1 MRAFGH
7 SKRALTNRQTGMVW
21 GRKQELPA
29 PHRVLKRLVTAT
41 ICDVYTVRMST
52 NRDVA
57 NLSIAVVKTLVKM
70 AGFGRVADMIEGGQ
84 ECLNL
89 LADIKNDALGNPN
102 AEMIRSL
109 KGSVRSELNAIQDA
123 LEQDGLNKKQSKQA
137 LAQLSE
143 AAHETIK
150 NLGEDDDALIR
161 AVQQPQCFAEQLRG
175 HAAPLPDYSSDE
187 MHTHY
192 ETLLD
197 RLAEEFLTLAPWSPN
212 FNRVAL
218 TSLLRCFPALK
229 DQIARLEHAMQLL
242 GDKVD
247 AESDRSREADADTH
261 RKLDDLK
268 DMVGSFS
275 PAERK
280 PLRVAFGSRPDVA
293 ADDLFVA
300 RCEQE
305 QLNSLI
311 ADPTRRRTVLVGMR
325 GCGKTQLASLVA
337 QECEDA
343 NWSLVAWINASSP
356 ESIKSD
362 LVELAKRLKI
372 DTSDQP
378 AQDVI
383 VRRCLDHLKSA
394 APTDRLIVFDN
405 VEDIN
410 HLTGLIPSGDGV
422 RVVATTTNKV
432 GWEDQGWN
440 SIKVGVFDRS
450 ESINYL
456 LTVTNSDDRD
466 AADALAERLGDLP
479 LAIAQ
484 AAATA
489 RHKDL
494 SLARYLKRLK
504 SRGEKLVIHPI
515 PGDEYTDDVA
525 TVLRMAVEAAVDSMT
540 NGTKQMAR
548 RQLGAL
554 ALLAE
559 SGVPTRWLDPTVE
572 QLDDDESPDTQRDT
586 DEDAHDALTELI
598 HRSIVQQT
606 ARDRS
611 KTTIH
616 RLQAQVLRN
625 SWNNNEH
632 DEARAAATD
641 LLGSVNISR
650 YPSNDTKARRQ
661 EALDL
666 VDQLR
671 SIGTQEHSRDLFES
685 PQITR
690 SLSQAF
696 SHASDLGLPYE
707 ALTLDVAVEA
717 LEGLLGPDHPDTLAS
732 RHNLAGAYEGAGRLG
747 QAIALYE
754 QVLTDRTR
762 VLDEDHPDT
771 LTSRHNLAGAYREA
785 GRLGQAI
792 ALYEQVLTDRTRVL
806 GEDHPDTLTS
816 RNNLAGAYR
825 EAGRLGQAIAVY
837 EQVLTD
843 STRVL
848 GEDHPDTLTSRN
860 DLAVA
865 YESAGRLAEAIALY
879 EQVLTDHTRILG
891 NNHPNTL
898 TSRHNLAGAY
908 REAGRLGQAIALYEQ
923 VLTDRI
929 RVLGE
934 DHPDTLTSRNNL
946 AGAYQE
952 AGRLGQAIALYEQVL
967 TDRIRVLGEDHPDTL
982 TSRNN
987 LAGAYQEAG
996 RLGQAIALYE
1006 QVLTDRIRVLGEDH
1020 PDTLTSRNN
1029 LAGAYQEAG
1038 RLGQAIALFE
1048 QVLTDRVRV
1057 LGEDHPDTLA
1067 SRHNLAGAYREAGRL
1082 GQAIALF
1089 EQVLTD
1095 RVRVLGEDH
1104 PDTLAS
1110 RNKLA
1115 YVYKRVGRLEEA
1127 IALYEQVLTD
1137 RTRVLGEDHP
1147 DTLTSRNNL
1156 ASAYHAAGRLTEAIM
1171 RLQAVCADCLR
1182 ILGPDHPLTATVRE
1196 NLEAARRVLEQRK
1209 DASPTE

>member
-1 MRAFGH
+1 
-7 SKRALTNRQTGMVW
+7 
-21 GRKQELPA
+21 
-29 PHRVLKRLVTAT
+29 
-41 ICDVYTVRMST
+41 MST
-52 NRDVA
+52 NSNVA
-57 NLSIAVVKTLVKM
+57 NLSITVVKTLVKM
-70 AGFGRVADMIEGGQ
+70 AGFGRVADMIDGGQ

-89 LADIKNDALGNPN
+89 LADIKNDALGHPN
-102 AEMIRSL
+102 AKMIRSL

-150 NLGEDDDALIR
+150 NLAEDDDALIR
-161 AVQQPQCFAEQLRG
+161 AVQQPQYFAEQLRG
-175 HAAPLPDYSSDE
+175 HAAPLPDYSSDG
-187 MHTHY
+187 MQAHY

-197 RLAEEFLTLAPWSPN
+197 RIAEEFLTLAPWSPN

-280 PLRVAFGSRPDVA
+280 PLRIAFGSRPDVA

-362 LVELAKRLKI
+362 LVELAIRLKI

-410 HLTGLIPSGDGV
+410 HLRGLMPNGNGL
-422 RVVATTTNKV
+422 RVVATTTNDT
-432 GWEDQGWN
+432 GWEHQHQPWTT
-440 SIKVGVFDRS
+440 IKVGVFDRS

-456 LTVTNSDDRD
+456 LTVTKSDDQCT
-466 AADALAERLGDLP
+466 ADALAERLGDLP

-489 RHKDL
+489 RIQNL
-494 SLARYLKRLK
+494 SLAQFLKRLE
-504 SRGEKLVIHPI
+504 SRRQEPTIRAV
-515 PGDEYTDDVA
+515 PGGDYTDDVA
-525 TVLRMAVEAAVDSMT
+525 TVLRMAVEGAVDSMK
-540 NGTKQMAR
+540 NGTKEMAQ

-598 HRSIVQQT
+598 HRFIVQQS
-606 ARDRS
+606 ADG
-611 KTTIH
+611 TTIMLH

-625 SWNNNEH
+625 SWNNNEL
-632 DEARAAATD
+632 DDARAAATG

-671 SIGTQEHSRDLFES
+671 SIGTQEYSQVLFES
-685 PQITR
+685 PHTFEA
-690 SLSQAF
+690 LFHAF
-696 SHASDLGLPYE
+696 SHASDLGLPYA
-707 ALTLDVAVEA
+707 ALTLDVAVDA
-717 LEGLLGPDHPDTLAS
+717 LEGLLGP
-732 RHNLAGAYEGAGRLG
+732 
-747 QAIALYE
+747 
-754 QVLTDRTR
+754 
-762 VLDEDHPDT
+762 
-771 LTSRHNLAGAYREA
+771 
-785 GRLGQAI
+785 
-792 ALYEQVLTDRTRVL
+792 
-806 GEDHPDTLTS
+806 DHPDTLTS
-816 RNNLAGAYR
+816 RNNLAGAY
-825 EAGRLGQAIAVY
+825 ESAGRLEEAITLY
-837 EQVLTD
+837 EQVLPDRIRVLGEDHPDTVASRNNLAGAYRAVGRLTEAITLYEQILPD
-843 STRVL
+843 RIRVLGEDHPRTLTSRNNLAYAYESAGRLEEAITLYEQVLPDRIRVLGEDHSDTLTSRNNLAAAYKSAGRLEEAITLFEQVTKDCARVLGEDHPATLASRNNLAGAYYAVGRLEEAITLYEQVTKDCARVL
-848 GEDHPDTLTSRN
+848 GEDHPDTLSSRNNLAYAYESVGRLTEAITLYEQVTKDCARVLGEDHPLTLTSRNNLAGAHRAAGHLTEAITLYEQVTKDCARVLGEDHPLTLTSRN
-860 DLAVA
+860 DLVYA
-865 YESAGRLAEAIALY
+865 YESAGRLEEAITLY
-879 EQVLTDHTRILG
+879 EQVLPDRIRVLGEDHSD
-891 NNHPNTL
+891 TL
-898 TSRHNLAGAY
+898 TSRNNLAAAY
-908 REAGRLGQAIALYEQ
+908 ESAGRLTEAITLYEQ
-923 VLTDRI
+923 VTKDCARVLGEDRPLTLTLRNNLAYTYESAGRLEEAITLFEQVLPDRI

-934 DHPDTLTSRNNL
+934 DHPDTLS
-946 AGAYQE
+946 
-952 AGRLGQAIALYEQVL
+952 
-967 TDRIRVLGEDHPDTL
+967 
-982 TSRNN
+982 
-987 LAGAYQEAG
+987 
-996 RLGQAIALYE
+996 
-1006 QVLTDRIRVLGEDH
+1006 
-1020 PDTLTSRNN
+1020 
-1029 LAGAYQEAG
+1029 
-1038 RLGQAIALFE
+1038 
-1048 QVLTDRVRV
+1048 
-1057 LGEDHPDTLA
+1057 
-1067 SRHNLAGAYREAGRL
+1067 
-1082 GQAIALF
+1082 
-1089 EQVLTD
+1089 
-1095 RVRVLGEDH
+1095 
-1104 PDTLAS
+1104 
-1110 RNKLA
+1110 
-1115 YVYKRVGRLEEA
+1115 
-1127 IALYEQVLTD
+1127 
-1137 RTRVLGEDHP
+1137 
-1147 DTLTSRNNL
+1147 SRNNL
-1156 ASAYHAAGRLTEAIM
+1156 ASAYYAAGRLEEAIT
-1171 RLQAVCADCLR
+1171 LYKQVTKDCAR
-1182 ILGPDHPLTATVRE
+1182 ILSEDHPLTKTVRK
-1196 NLEAARRVLEQRK
+1196 NLETAKRQLERQEK
-1209 DASPTE
+1209 ESPTEESAQED

>member
-1 MRAFGH
+1 M
-7 SKRALTNRQTGMVW
+7 W
-21 GRKQELPA
+21 GRKRGLPA

-175 HAAPLPDYSSDE
+175 HAAPLPDYSSDG
-187 MHTHY
+187 MQAHY

-197 RLAEEFLTLAPWSPN
+197 RIAEEFLTLAPWSPN

-410 HLTGLIPSGDGV
+410 HLMGLIPSGDGM

-440 SIKVGVFDRS
+440 SIEVGVFDRNT
-450 ESINYL
+450 SIGYL
-456 LTVTNSDDRD
+456 LTVTNSNDHDT
-466 AADALAERLGDLP
+466 ADALAKRLGDLP

-494 SLARYLKRLK
+494 SLAQYLKRLK
-504 SRGEKLVIHPI
+504 SRGAELVIRPI
-515 PGDEYTDDVA
+515 NGDEYTVDAVKA
-525 TVLRMAVEAAVDSMT
+525 LLMAVKDTIKGLEG
-540 NGTKQMAR
+540 NTKETAQ

-572 QLDDDESPDTQRDT
+572 QLDDDESPDTQRDM

-598 HRSIVQQT
+598 HRSIVQQS
-606 ARDRS
+606 ADG
-611 KTTIH
+611 TTIMLH
-616 RLQAQVLRN
+616 RLQAQTLRE
-625 SWNNNEH
+625 SWSKNEYN
-632 DEARAAATD
+632 EACAAAAY
-641 LLGSVNISR
+641 LLDHVDINR
-650 YPSNDTKARRQ
+650 FRRNDTNARRK
-661 EALDL
+661 ETLDL
-666 VDQLR
+666 TNQLR
-671 SIGTQEHSRDLFES
+671 AISVQEDSQNLLAS
-685 PQITR
+685 PQIFR
-690 SLSQAF
+690 SLSRAF

-717 LEGLLGPDHPDTLAS
+717 LEGLLGPDHPYTLAS
-732 RHNLAGAYEGAGRLG
+732 RNNLAGAYEGAGRLTE
-747 QAIALYE
+747 AIPLYE
-754 QVLTDRTR
+754 QVLADR
-762 VLDEDHPDT
+762 
-771 LTSRHNLAGAYREA
+771 
-785 GRLGQAI
+785 I
-792 ALYEQVLTDRTRVL
+792 RVL
-806 GEDHPDTLTS
+806 GEYHPQTLTS
-816 RNNLAGAYR
+816 RNNLACAF
-825 EAGRLGQAIAVY
+825 ESAGRLTEAIPLY
-837 EQVLTD
+837 EQVLAD
-843 STRVL
+843 RIRVL
-848 GEDHPDTLTSRN
+848 GEYHPQTLISRNNLGSAYMSASRPTDAITLFEQVVVGSIRTMGEDHPDTLMSLN
-860 DLAVA
+860 NLAGA
-865 YESAGRLAEAIALY
+865 YESAGQTDKATVLY
-879 EQVLTDHTRILG
+879 EKVLAD
-891 NNHPNTL
+891 
-898 TSRHNLAGAY
+898 S
-908 REAGRLGQAIALYEQ
+908 
-923 VLTDRI
+923 I

-934 DHPDTLTSRNNL
+934 DHPHTLATRNNL
-946 AGAYQE
+946 AGTYISTKNFDD
-952 AGRLGQAIALYEQVL
+952 AIVLYKQVIA
-967 TDRIRVLGEDHPDTL
+967 DSIRVLGEDHPHTL
-982 TSRNN
+982 TTRNN
-987 LAGAYQEAG
+987 LVYAYASAGQLTEAIMLNE
-996 RLGQAIALYE
+996 RVISDQ
-1006 QVLTDRIRVLGEDH
+1006 IRVLGAEH
-1020 PDTLTSRNN
+1020 PHTLISRIN
-1029 LAGAYQEAG
+1029 LAGTLETVGRIDEAITQFKQILTDCIRILGDNHPSTLTACKNFAHALHTAG
-1038 RLGQAIALFE
+1038 RTDEAIIYFE
-1048 QVLTDRVRV
+1048 QFVIDSTEI
-1057 LGEDHPDTLA
+1057 LGDDHPSTL
-1067 SRHNLAGAYREAGRL
+1067 
-1082 GQAIALF
+1082 IA
-1089 EQVLTD
+1089 
-1095 RVRVLGEDH
+1095 
-1104 PDTLAS
+1104 
-1110 RNKLA
+1110 
-1115 YVYKRVGRLEEA
+1115 
-1127 IALYEQVLTD
+1127 
-1137 RTRVLGEDHP
+1137 
-1147 DTLTSRNNL
+1147 RNNL
-1156 ASAYHAAGRLTEAIM
+1156 ASLYYAAGRTDEATPLFEQLLTDNI
-1171 RLQAVCADCLR
+1171 R
-1182 ILGPDHPLTATVRE
+1182 ILGDDHPLTTTVRE
-1196 NLEAARRVLEQRK
+1196 NLEAARRELEQQEEDSANEEREQE
-1209 DASPTE
+1209 D